1 MPDHNDVLKLTAY
14 PNTIDVYNTLYTYT
28 TYICKAYRAMSSEE
42 DDEEEQARFLAAD
55 SSKSKGHNIINQGGA
70 SWKRIILL
78 FTLLLV
84 SSFVAGI
91 FFKIITS
98 NIIASSSRNSG
109 SGDDGYVTLLEG
121 NDIDLSL
128 STTLQTK
135 HNMKEIQVNPLFNA
149 TYTTFLTEGMQA
161 ILDANAGMKKHYLL
175 DSPYEKRYPD
185 YDLPMW
191 AERTIPYNKNID
203 EEKQIC
209 FVHVGK
215 AGGSTCEFI

>member
-78 FTLLLV
+78 FTLLLAT
-84 SSFVAGI
+84 SFIAGF
-91 FFKIITS
+91 FFKITS

-203 EEKQIC
+203 EEKQLC

>member
-1 MPDHNDVLKLTAY
+1 
-14 PNTIDVYNTLYTYT
+14 
-28 TYICKAYRAMSSEE
+28 MSSEE
-42 DDEEEQARFLAAD
+42 DGEEEQARLLAVTD
-55 SSKSKGHNIINQGGA
+55 SSKSKGRINQGGT
-70 SWKRIILL
+70 WKRIILL
-78 FTLLLV
+78 FTLLLAT
-84 SSFVAGI
+84 SFIAGI
-91 FFKIITS
+91 FFKITS

-121 NDIDLSL
+121 SNDVDLSL
-128 STTLQTK
+128 STTSQTK

-149 TYTTFLTEGMQA
+149 TYTKFLTEGMQA

-191 AERTIPYNKNID
+191 AKRTIPYNKNID

-215 AGGSTCEFI
+215 AGGSTCEFL